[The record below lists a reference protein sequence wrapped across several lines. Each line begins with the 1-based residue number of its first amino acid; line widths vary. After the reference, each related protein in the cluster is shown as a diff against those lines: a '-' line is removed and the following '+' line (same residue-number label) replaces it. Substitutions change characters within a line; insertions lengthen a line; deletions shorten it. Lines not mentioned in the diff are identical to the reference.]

1 MKGLVI
7 KDLLVLKV
15 AMKTVILIVV
25 VFGFMGA
32 MSGSM
37 YMTTFAS
44 VYAAILPMT
53 CMAYDERSKF
63 NRYAMA
69 MPVKPSYIALS
80 KYLTGLLLAA
90 AALVIAVL
98 MAVFTGG
105 GLAETALTCVL
116 IPIFYHTFMLPLMFK
131 FGTEKS
137 RIIIMVAVV
146 IPSLAV
152 GFAEELGLLDKL
164 IYGLSSISVTA
175 FVAAVIGVLLAMY
188 ILSIFISIS
197 ICKNKEW

>member
-15 AMKTVILIVV
+15 AMKTVILIVI

-32 MSGSM
+32 MSGSA
-37 YMTTFAS
+37 YMSTFAS

-80 KYLTGLLLAA
+80 KYITGILLAA
-90 AALVIAVL
+90 AATVVALVTAVIGGSDIAST
-98 MAVFTGG
+98 AV
-105 GLAETALTCVL
+105 TCML
-116 IPIFYHTFMLPLMFK
+116 IPMFYHTFMLPLMFK

-137 RIIIMVAVV
+137 RLIVMIGVVVPAMLFGAVEGAGLLDNAIAALALANTAVIVAVV
-146 IPSLAV
+146 VAV
-152 GFAEELGLLDKL
+152 
-164 IYGLSSISVTA
+164 
-175 FVAAVIGVLLAMY
+175 VAVMY
-188 ILSIFISIS
+188 IASIFISIS